1 MKNGFG
7 STGESLK
14 NVTDDSDRQLL
25 GTCAEGVKDQHI
37 TKWRLFLGM
46 SKGWGTLGK
55 ISPSKNFSENIRWI

>member
-37 TKWRLFLGM
+37 TK
-46 SKGWGTLGK
+46 
-55 ISPSKNFSENIRWI
+55 